1 LQRGVWERCAA
12 ALVSDE
18 VVSLS
23 SSNGFRIAFE
33 PDRERITL
41 HVLGEIDIAT
51 AGDMEDPLLDLLD
64 SGFETIVLDLRE
76 VTFLDSSG
84 IRVLINSHQ
93 YAQEC
98 AARLSIVVGTS
109 RSREV
114 LELSGAIDH
123 LDIS

>member
-1 LQRGVWERCAA
+1 MQRRVWERRAA

-33 PDRERITL
+33 PDRECITL
-41 HVLGEIDIAT
+41 HVVGEIDIVT

-64 SGFETIVLDLRE
+64 RGFETVVLDLRE

-84 IRVLINSHQ
+84 LRVLINSQ
-93 YAQEC
+93 RYAQERG
-98 AARLSIVVGTS
+98 AHLSILVGTS
-109 RSREV
+109 RSRDV
-114 LELSGAIDH
+114 LELSGVIDH

>member
-1 LQRGVWERCAA
+1 
-12 ALVSDE
+12 
-18 VVSLS
+18 VSLS
-23 SSNGFRIAFE
+23 SSNGFRIAVE

-41 HVLGEIDIAT
+41 HVVGEIDIAT

-93 YAQEC
+93 YAQER
-98 AARLSIVVGTS
+98 AARLSILVGTS